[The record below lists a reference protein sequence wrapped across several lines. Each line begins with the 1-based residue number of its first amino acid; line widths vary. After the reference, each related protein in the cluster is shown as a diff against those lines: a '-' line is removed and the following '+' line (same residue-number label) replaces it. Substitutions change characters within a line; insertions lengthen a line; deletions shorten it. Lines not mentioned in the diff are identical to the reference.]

1 MSLTKTTQ
9 PTSIEVKPREDW
21 FLIQLET
28 STIVYDNNVEISRAK
43 FRKVIAPTDV
53 IDEEHATVQAVC
65 NAVNTQVQKDAYAA
79 HLSAQAAE

>member
-9 PTSIEVKPREDW
+9 PTSIEVKPTEDW

-28 STIVYDNNVEISRAK
+28 STIVYDDGAEISRAK

-65 NAVNTQVQKDAYAA
+65 NAVNTQVQKDAYTART
-79 HLSAQAAE
+79 LSEG

>member
-9 PTSIEVKPREDW
+9 PTSIEVKPTEDW

-28 STIVYDNNVEISRAK
+28 STIVYDDGVEISRTK
-43 FRKVIAPTDV
+43 FRKVIAPTDA

-65 NAVNTQVQKDAYAA
+65 NAVNTQVQKDAYI
-79 HLSAQAAE
+79 AQTVSEG